1 MGAKTKVI
9 ITEGGKNEE
18 KKNAAAENAVV
29 ITAVITDG
37 AEETQER
44 RGDIWMAATFR
55 RTTTLEARC
64 SVSPAR
70 GGRAEL

>member
-29 ITAVITDG
+29 ITAVIT
-37 AEETQER
+37 ESER
-44 RGDIWMAATFR
+44 RYLDGSAARSPPTAFEG
-55 RTTTLEARC
+55 TTTLGVRDF
-64 SVSPAR
+64 SPT
-70 GGRAEL
+70 

>member
-29 ITAVITDG
+29 ITAVITKS
-37 AEETQER
+37 ER
-44 RGDIWMAATFR
+44 RYLDGSATHR
-55 RTTTLEARC
+55 I
-64 SVSPAR
+64 S
-70 GGRAEL
+70 GGPPR